1 MKKGYFGRLL
11 AAVLAAALTCTAFSG
26 CTRGGAD
33 NISAAQPYEAPDK
46 DSTGTLKLLV
56 SEQNKT
62 AFDNAKSKFK
72 QKYPK
77 TTVEI
82 VTYDNMSTDSTEL
95 EKQFSRQMMG
105 DGADIIEMYPYAFSE
120 ICDPRKVEQAG
131 AFIDLATYFNN
142 DPDWSWEGYS
152 VEVVN
157 GIMCGNKL
165 YRLPLYFT
173 PALLF
178 TTDTLLAE
186 SGINLKKCDTGI
198 GLLNE
203 LTRCAEKTNEGATDL
218 KPMDFNS
225 IYFWELDV
233 DPVSFENGKGKVK
246 FTKDFDKAIEAYDAA
261 GQQLGWFEPW
271 TEEKNAEA
279 NRIMNQGTYVRL
291 IKNRTLFVRAISMY
305 SDFQD
310 FRQLASME
318 HKPVYVPIYTA
329 DGSGISAEADS
340 TVSVASS
347 CKNPELAYEFV
358 KCLLSEEAQLQCRT
372 QADGSIYYYAG
383 SQPLKQSAAEKL
395 IESENHFSYE
405 VVNANGETETVTSA
419 DYAKQLIDFADQVVH
434 TYAYTYFS
442 KSAEEYFYPYF
453 RREKSFDDCY
463 DNAEEQLEIYATE

>member
-1 MKKGYFGRLL
+1 MKRGYLGRLL
-11 AAVLAAALTCTAFSG
+11 AAVLAAALACTAFSG
-26 CTRGGAD
+26 CTRSAD
-33 NISAAQPYEAPDK
+33 NISAAQPYTAPDS

-56 SEQNKT
+56 SDYNKT

-72 QKYPK
+72 TKYPK

-82 VTYDNMSTDSTEL
+82 VTYDELSPDSAEL
-95 EKQFSRQMMG
+95 EKQFSKQMMG

-131 AFIDLATYFNN
+131 AFIDLAAYFNN
-142 DPDWSWEGYS
+142 DPDWSWDGYS

-157 GIMCGNKL
+157 GILCGNKL

-173 PALLF
+173 LSLLV
-178 TTDTLLAE
+178 TTDTLLAD

-203 LTRCAEKTNEGATDL
+203 LAKCAEKANAGASDL

-279 NRIMNQGTYVRL
+279 NRIMNQGTYARL
-291 IKNRTLFVRAISMY
+291 IKNRTLFVRASSLY
-305 SDFQD
+305 GNLQD
-310 FRQLASME
+310 CRQLTAGE
-318 HKPVYVPIYTA
+318 HKPVYVPIYTV

-340 TVSVASS
+340 TVSVSTS

-372 QADGSIYYYAG
+372 EVDGSIHYYAG
-383 SQPLKQSAAEKL
+383 CQPLNQSAAEKL
-395 IESENHFSYE
+395 IEANNHFNYE
-405 VVNANGETETVTSA
+405 VVNADGETETVTSA

-434 TYAYTYFS
+434 TYTYTYFS

-453 RREKSFDDCY
+453 RREKSLSDCY
-463 DNAEEQLEIYATE
+463 DNAKEQLEIYATE